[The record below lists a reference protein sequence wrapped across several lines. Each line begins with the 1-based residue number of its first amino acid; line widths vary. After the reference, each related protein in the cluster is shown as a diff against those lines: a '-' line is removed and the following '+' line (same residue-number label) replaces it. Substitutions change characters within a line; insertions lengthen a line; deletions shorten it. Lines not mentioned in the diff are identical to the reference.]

1 MVADAGFWKYMS
13 TDDMGPEALIESSPA
28 MLWRGDTEGRCV
40 FLNRAQREFWGIDV
54 ADLANFQWS
63 TTLLAEDQE
72 EVFGPFSHGME
83 TQQAFTCEAR
93 YWRADGEIRI
103 LRTKATPVFAEDG
116 RFQGMVGVNEDV
128 TDLREVQTNL
138 AEMNNKLSASLSE
151 AKAATKRFEL
161 ASQISGL
168 SMSEHDKDLRYTWG
182 HNLPGEFLGLTPKEF
197 IGGEVGSEVEVI
209 LASVMASG
217 KPAELEI
224 NFLLDGRRRWM
235 EIQACILPSE
245 DDDPRLLA
253 SAMDVTARKLNET
266 KLEVLSRELGHR
278 MKNFHSLTQALLQ
291 QSARAAN
298 VDPTFTQTM
307 SDRLTAL
314 SQAQDKLFES
324 TNDRVAVEEI
334 VKTHLGH
341 LNRISAS
348 GDDATVLGKSVTYLS
363 LALHELGTNALKYGA
378 LSKDEGR
385 VKLTWEKDDKG
396 AVRIFWEE
404 DCALDYE
411 ISEKEGFGTSLLT
424 RIFAAVTN
432 GETTREFTSKGL
444 RWSATIPTAP
454 VLTSDYET

>member
-13 TDDMGPEALIESSPA
+13 TGEVGLEALIESSPA
-28 MLWRGDTEGRCV
+28 MLWRGDIEGRCV
-40 FLNRAQREFWGIDV
+40 FLNKAQREFWGIEA

-72 EVFGPFSHGME
+72 NVFGPFHQGME

-93 YWRADGEIRI
+93 YRRADGEIRI

-116 RFQGMVGVNEDV
+116 RFQGMIGVNEDV
-128 TDLREVQTNL
+128 TDLRDVQTNL
-138 AEMNNKLSASLSE
+138 AQINRQLADSLTQ

-168 SMSEHDKDLRYTWG
+168 SMSEHDKDLKYTWG
-182 HNLPGEFLGLTPKEF
+182 HNLPGDFLGLTPSEF
-197 IGGEVGSEVEVI
+197 IGGEVGSEVEEI
-209 LASVMASG
+209 LASVMESG
-217 KPAELEI
+217 KRAELEI
-224 NFLLDGRRRWM
+224 NFLLDGRRLWM
-235 EIQACILPSE
+235 ELQACILPS
-245 DDDPRLLA
+245 DDDGAPRLLA

-266 KLEVLSRELGHR
+266 KLEILSRELSHR
-278 MKNFHSLTQALLQ
+278 MKNFYSLTQALLQ
-291 QSARAAN
+291 QSARAAD

-348 GDDATVLGKSVTYLS
+348 GDDATILGKSVTYLA
-363 LALHELGTNALKYGA
+363 LAFHELGTNALKYGA
-378 LSKDEGR
+378 LSQDEGR
-385 VKLTWEKDDKG
+385 ISLTWEQDDKG
-396 AVRIFWEE
+396 TVRILWQE
-404 DCALDYE
+404 DCAQDCKV
-411 ISEKEGFGTSLLT
+411 SDRKGFGTSLS
-424 RIFAAVTN
+424 RIFAAATN
-432 GETTREFTSKGL
+432 GEARREFTPKGV
-444 RWSATIPTAP
+444 RWTATIPTAP
-454 VLTSDYET
+454 DLTRDFE

>member
-1 MVADAGFWKYMS
+1 MNA
-13 TDDMGPEALIESSPA
+13 DDMGLEALIESSPA
-28 MLWRGDTEGRCV
+28 MLWRGDIDGRCV
-40 FLNRAQREFWGIDV
+40 FLNRAQREFWGIEA

-72 EVFGPFSHGME
+72 EVFGPFNHGME

-128 TDLREVQTNL
+128 TDLRDVQTNL
-138 AEMNNKLSASLSE
+138 AQINRQLADSLTQ
-151 AKAATKRFEL
+151 ANAATKRFEL

-168 SMSEHDKDLRYTWG
+168 SMSEHDKDLKYTWG
-182 HNLPGEFLGLTPKEF
+182 HNLPGDFLGLTPSEF
-197 IGGEVGSEVEVI
+197 IGGEVGSEVEEI
-209 LASVMASG
+209 LAAVMASG
-217 KPAELEI
+217 NPAELEI

-235 EIQACILPSE
+235 ELQACILPSE
-245 DDDPRLLA
+245 DHDPRLLA

-298 VDPTFTQTM
+298 VDPTFTKTM

-324 TNDRVAVEEI
+324 PNDRVSVKDI
-334 VKTHLGH
+334 VTTHLGH

-348 GDDATVLGKSVTYLS
+348 GDDATVLGKSVTYLA
-363 LALHELGTNALKYGA
+363 LAFHELGTNALKYGA
-378 LSKDEGR
+378 LSQDVGS
-385 VKLTWEKDDKG
+385 VALTWEKDDKG
-396 AVRIFWEE
+396 SVRILWEE
-404 DCALDYE
+404 HCVLGCE
-411 ISEKEGFGTSLLT
+411 VSEKEGFGTSLLT
-424 RIFAAVTN
+424 RIFAAATN
-432 GETTREFTSKGL
+432 GETTREFKRNGL

-454 VLTSDYET
+454 ELTSDYDS